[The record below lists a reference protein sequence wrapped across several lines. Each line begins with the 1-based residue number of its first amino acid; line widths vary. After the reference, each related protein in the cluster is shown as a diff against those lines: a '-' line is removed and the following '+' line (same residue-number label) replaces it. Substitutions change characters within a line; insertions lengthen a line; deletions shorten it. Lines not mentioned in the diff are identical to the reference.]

1 MTRFPRSSGP
11 EGLYEAGRRG
21 VLRRCAQEPQGR
33 GNRRVCHP
41 GRPQDSVGQAGW
53 DRVEWAQDHADRVQ
67 EEEEEVEV
75 CKQVAQKVQDQIQ
88 VGLALF

>member
-33 GNRRVCHP
+33 GNRRVFLLR
-41 GRPQDSVGQAGW
+41 RPEDRAGKTGW

-75 CKQVAQKVQDQIQ
+75 GEQVAQEVQDQVQ
-88 VGLALF
+88 VG